1 MKHILRHIFIALLGM
16 YSLTSYAEV
25 KESTNNWYVGN
36 TQPGDWIQ
44 YKKVW
49 LSAGHYRFTGRI
61 VGNGEGQTVHLE
73 INGSTLKNNVE
84 APYNSSNSFDL
95 AHLGHRQLDEGYYD
109 LKLVFE
115 TGNVNCDMV
124 FIRKDD
130 NTSDNVLESDID
142 FELNFDDGMHTFA
155 IGGHAGATRELA
167 KGGDSGDDAT
177 WTSVSPEKQQ
187 YSRYQVQA
195 WNKQM
200 IYNFNLNYT
209 QEAADIYISEML
221 ESKVEV
227 IFAHGRGE
235 PDGQTVEEFDIE
247 DRGYV
252 TGPGGMPCRALKYM
266 VEAIKRNP
274 NARDNIKIAYFI
286 DNAPF
291 PLAVEKYLGEKFDV
305 ENPDHQKFVYEY
317 AIKKWYETVPREML
331 FFTTPDE
338 FSDDDVYQEGADVR
352 CVPMQWWSSDAN
364 MEQYQYS
371 GKGWSKFFQYIKDR
385 MKEDFDL
392 VPAFIVADNFI
403 SKDAKVKYMAW
414 GLQGWFGWSDMENR
428 CQIVSHRNK
437 RKFAFAFNG
446 GRQPMMN
453 LVYTNWNPETNEGT
467 WVKNNIIYNSWDPSY
482 DTHVNSLLE
491 DGETPRIRHIFEQG
505 HEENAKW
512 IVLEAWSDWREGS
525 TWHRSDHPEYK
536 YPNQYMSLVREFADR
551 ESKSI
556 ILEAE
561 GCDEYHSAQPGNAG
575 GSYRLAWYKE
585 SEKDKDFI
593 DANLEIDLS
602 IFRPLHHLSE
612 ISKQYIEG
620 IDKPAN
626 SIAAGLRDVWM
637 LCGNTIYCNE
647 IDGHPVKMWQ
657 AAKQVLNAKKISL
670 GSNTVWAISSTGN
683 AYCAALPNNQACNV
697 SNGWSNKSEGTNI
710 KIVDIAATMSMVW
723 GIDENNKVY
732 YRNHSGSKPWTLV
745 PGELTSITA
754 DVNFVWGFNPQGE
767 IVRMSTQRKSGWE
780 TIKNPY
786 NIIKLSAGNE
796 EVWGITEDN
805 KVYRISD
812 SGFGE
817 WQYVNEG
824 FKDVSVGVDYVWL
837 LDTDGYP
844 WKYEMSGFQ
853 DITAFQINPLYTS
866 VTPVEVKATVNV
878 APNPFKDQ
886 IKVTVNAYDDEDI
899 VLTVHDLN
907 SKVLLNKTENIHAG
921 TNEIFISEASQW
933 PQGVYI
939 LTVNYSAGPEKIKII
954 KSR

>member
-73 INGSTLKNNVE
+73 INGSTLKNGVE
-84 APYNSSNSFDL
+84 APYNYTNTFDL
-95 AHLGHRQLDEGYYD
+95 AHLGHKQLEEGYYD

-130 NTSDNVLESDID
+130 NTSDNVLDTDID
-142 FELNFDDGMHTFA
+142 FENNWNDGMHTFA

-177 WTSVSPEKQQ
+177 WTSAAPEKAQ
-187 YSRYQVQA
+187 YSRNQVIS
-195 WNKQM
+195 WNKQS
-200 IYNFNLNYT
+200 IYNFNLGYT
-209 QEAADIYISEML
+209 QEAADIYISEMV

-235 PDGQTVEEFDIE
+235 PDGQTSEEYDIE

-252 TGPGGMPCRALKYM
+252 TGPGGMPCAGLKYM

-305 ENPDHQKFVYEY
+305 ANPEHQKFVYEY

-338 FSDDDVYQEGADVR
+338 LSDRDSFQEGAGVK
-352 CVPMQWWSSDAN
+352 CVPMQWWSADAN

-371 GKGWSKFFQYIKDR
+371 SKQWSEFFLYIKQR

-392 VPAFIVADNFI
+392 VPAFILADNFLN
-403 SKDAKVKYMAW
+403 KGDAKMKYIAW
-414 GLQGWFGWSDMENR
+414 GLQGWFGWADMENR
-428 CQIVSHRNK
+428 CQIVTHRDA

-453 LVYTNWNPETNEGT
+453 LVHTNWNPETNEGT
-467 WVKNNIIYNSWDPSY
+467 WVKNGMLYNSWKPEF
-482 DTHVNSLLE
+482 DTHVSSLLD
-491 DGETPRIRHIFEQG
+491 DGETPRIRHIFEEG
-505 HEENAKW
+505 HEVGAKW

-525 TWHRSDHPEYK
+525 VWHRSDHPEHRF
-536 YPNQYMSLVREFADR
+536 PNQYMNLVREFADR

-585 SEKDKDFI
+585 SEKDKDYF
-593 DANLEIDLS
+593 DANLEVDLS

-612 ISKQYIEG
+612 LSKQYIEG
-620 IDKPAN
+620 LDKPAN

-637 LCGNTIYCNE
+637 VCGSDIYCNE
-647 IDGHPVKMWQ
+647 IDGHPIKNWKPARQYM
-657 AAKQVLNAKKISL
+657 ATKKISF
-670 GSNTVWAISSTGN
+670 GSNTVWALSASGKP
-683 AYCAALPNNQACNV
+683 YCAALPGNQPCEV
-697 SNGWSNKSEGTNI
+697 SNGWSDKSDPNI

-723 GIDENNKVY
+723 GIDDQNNVY
-732 YRNHSGSKPWTLV
+732 YRNHSGSKPWTKV

-754 DVNFVWGFNPQGE
+754 DVNSVWGFNPQGE
-767 IVRMSTQRKSGWE
+767 IVRMSAQRKSGWE
-780 TIKNPY
+780 VIKNPY
-786 NIIKLSAGNE
+786 KIIKLSAGNE

-805 KVYRISD
+805 KVYRMSD
-812 SGFGE
+812 AGFGE

-824 FKDVSVGVDYVWL
+824 FKEVSVGVDYAWL
-837 LDTDGYP
+837 LDVDGYP

-853 DITAFQINPLYTS
+853 DITAFQINPIYTS
-866 VTPVEVKATVNV
+866 VTPVEVKASVNV
-878 APNPFKDQ
+878 APNPFKDR
-886 IKVTVNAYDDEDI
+886 IKVTVNAYNEEDI
-899 VLTVHDLN
+899 TLIVHDLN
-907 SKVLLNKTENIHAG
+907 GKVLLTKKESVHSG
-921 TNEIFISEASQW
+921 TNEITINEASQW
-933 PQGVYI
+933 TQGVYI
-939 LTVNYSAGPEKIKII
+939 LTVEYSAGPEKIKII

>member
-1 MKHILRHIFIALLGM
+1 MKNILRHIFIALLGM
-16 YSLTSYAEV
+16 YSLSSYGEI

-61 VGNGEGQTVHLE
+61 VGNGSGQTVHLE
-73 INGSTLKNNVE
+73 INGSTVKNGID
-84 APYNSSNSFDL
+84 APYNAANTFEL
-95 AHLGHRQLDEGYYD
+95 AHLGHKQLEEGYYD

-115 TGNVNCDMV
+115 TGNVNCDMI

-130 NTSDNVLESDID
+130 NTSDNVLDTDIK
-142 FELNFDDGMHTFA
+142 FEYNWDDPMPTFA
-155 IGGHAGATRELA
+155 IGGHAGSTRGLA
-167 KGGDSGDDAT
+167 KGGDSGDDAV
-177 WTSVSPEKQQ
+177 WTSPDKKQYTRNQ
-187 YSRYQVQA
+187 IQS

-200 IYNFNLNYT
+200 IYNFNLDYT

-235 PDGQTVEEFDIE
+235 PDGQSVEEYDIE
-247 DRGYV
+247 DRGYA
-252 TGPGGMPCRALKYM
+252 TGPGGLPCRGLKYM

-274 NARDNIKIAYFI
+274 NARDNIKVAYFV

-291 PLAVEKYLGEKFDV
+291 VLAVEKYTGEKFDV
-305 ENPDHQKFVYEY
+305 ENPEHQKFVYEY
-317 AIKKWYETVPREML
+317 AIKKWYETVPRDML

-338 FSDDDVYQEGADVR
+338 LSTADPFQEGAGVG
-352 CVPMQWWSSDAN
+352 CVPMQWWSADAN
-364 MEQYQYS
+364 MEQYKYS
-371 GKGWSKFFQYIKDR
+371 GKKWSSFFQYIKDR

-392 VPAFIVADNFI
+392 VPAFIVADNFL
-403 SKDAKVKYMAW
+403 SKDDAMKYMAW
-414 GLQGWFGWSDMENR
+414 GLQGWFGWSDNSNR
-428 CQIVSHRNK
+428 CQIVTHRLK

-453 LVYTNWNPETNEGT
+453 MAYSNWNPETNEGT
-467 WVKNNIIYNSWDPSY
+467 WVKNGIIYNSWKWDF

-491 DGETPRIRHIFEQG
+491 DGETPRIRHIFEEG
-505 HEENAKW
+505 HQVDAKW

-525 TWHRSDHPEYK
+525 TWHRSDHPEYR
-536 YPNQYMSLVREFADR
+536 YPNQYMNLVREFADR
-551 ESKSI
+551 NSGSI

-575 GSYRLAWYKE
+575 GSYRLDWYKQ
-585 SEKDKDFI
+585 SEREKEYI
-593 DANLEIDLS
+593 DANLEVDLS

-612 ISKQYIEG
+612 FTKQYIPG
-620 IDKPAN
+620 LDKPAN

-637 LCGNTIYCNE
+637 VCGSDIYCNE

-657 AAKQVLNAKKISL
+657 PARQTLGTKKISF
-670 GSNTVWAISSTGN
+670 GSNTVWALSTTGN
-683 AYCAALPNNQACNV
+683 VYCAALPGNQPCNV
-697 SNGWSNKSEGTNI
+697 SNGWGNKNEDGI

-723 GIDENNKVY
+723 GIDENHNVY
-732 YRNHSGSKPWTLV
+732 YRNHSGSKSWTKV
-745 PGELTSITA
+745 PGELTAIAA

-767 IVRMSTQRKSGWE
+767 IVRMSAQNKNGW
-780 TIKNPY
+780 TVINNPY

-796 EVWGITEDN
+796 EVWGVTADN
-805 KVYRISD
+805 KVYRIND

-817 WQYVNEG
+817 WQFVAEG
-824 FKDVSVGVDYVWL
+824 FKDVSVGVDYAWL
-837 LDTDGYP
+837 LDVDGYP
-844 WKYEMSGFQ
+844 YKCEMSGFQ
-853 DITAFQINPLYTS
+853 DMTAFQINPLYTGIAP
-866 VTPVEVKATVNV
+866 VTEVKASASV

-886 IKVTVNAYDDEDI
+886 LTVIINAYKNEDVTLKI
-899 VLTVHDLN
+899 NDL
-907 SKVLLNKTENIHAG
+907 SGKTRLIRKENVHAG
-921 TNEIFISEASQW
+921 TNEIVLNEASQW
-933 PQGVYI
+933 GQGAYI
-939 LTVNYSAGPEKIKII
+939 LTIEYSAGSEKIKIM